1 MPQLSMHSPVGD
13 LAISEDGGAVVSVD
27 WGWGRDNTATPL
39 LKEAK
44 RQLEAY
50 FDGKLEKF
58 DLPLQPGGS
67 DFQKQVWRAMLKIPY
82 GKTLTYGEIATKL
95 GGAARAVGAA
105 CGANRIPVI
114 IPCHRVLAA
123 GGGLGGYSGS
133 GGLATKTALL
143 RLEGA
148 RFAEQP
154 QLGI

>member
-1 MPQLSMHSPVGD
+1 MPQLSMHSPIGD
-13 LAISEDGGAVVSVD
+13 LAISEEDGAIVSLD
-27 WGWGRDNTATPL
+27 WGWGRDSKATPL

-50 FDGKLEKF
+50 FDGKLETF
-58 DLPLQPGGS
+58 DLPLKPSGS
-67 DFQKQVWRAMLKIPY
+67 DFQKQVWKAMLKIPY
-82 GKTLTYGEIATKL
+82 GKTKTYGEIATKI

-105 CGANRIPVI
+105 CGSNRIPLI

-123 GGGLGGYSGS
+123 GSGLGGYSGS
-133 GGLATKTALL
+133 GGVKTKTALL

-148 RFAEQP
+148 RFTEQP

>member
-1 MPQLSMHSPVGD
+1 MPQLSMHSPIGD
-13 LAISEDGGAVVSVD
+13 LAVSEDDGAIVSVD

-44 RQLEAY
+44 KQLEAY
-50 FDGKLEKF
+50 FDGKLKDF
-58 DLPLQPGGS
+58 DLPLTLQGS
-67 DFQKQVWRAMLKIPY
+67 AFQKQVWKAMIKIPY

-95 GGAARAVGAA
+95 GGAARAVGGA
-105 CGANRIPVI
+105 CGSNRIPVI
-114 IPCHRVLAA
+114 VPCHRVLAA

-133 GGLATKTALL
+133 GGLVTKTALL

-148 RFAEQP
+148 RFHEQP

>member
-1 MPQLSMHSPVGD
+1 MPQLSMHSPIGD
-13 LAISEDGGAVVSVD
+13 LAVSEEDGAIVSLD
-27 WGWGRDNTATPL
+27 WGWGSDSTPTPL

-50 FDGKLEKF
+50 FDGTLEKF
-58 DLPLQPGGS
+58 DLRLKPAGT
-67 DFQKQVWRAMLKIPY
+67 DFQKRVWKAMLKIPY
-82 GKTLTYGEIATKL
+82 GKTLTYGEIATKID
-95 GGAARAVGAA
+95 GAARAVGAA
-105 CGANRIPVI
+105 CGSNRIPII

-123 GGGLGGYSGS
+123 AGGLGGYSGS
-133 GGLATKTALL
+133 GGLRTKTALL